1 MNMANFKAEIFKAYD
16 IRGIYEE
23 DFGVGFAQELG
34 NKIASGRKVVIGRDN
49 RASSPVLEQAVI
61 AGAIESGAEVI
72 SIGECSTPLFYFA
85 VNQVGAEGGIMVTA
99 SHNQPEYNGFK
110 VVGER
115 AELADGPTLK
125 TQFESREVSVKSG
138 GVVTTLDP
146 LLDYIDRVEEVSQV
160 NFPIPPLDDIKIV
173 FDNDHDR
180 ISFEEN
186 KQAIAPEFIF
196 LLLVEKC
203 GFKKVVYDLRF
214 SRVVAEKLAKW
225 GVEGVKSKVGR
236 TNVYELMRK
245 TEADFG
251 GELSGH
257 YYFKSFNNLEA
268 PELVLADVA
277 KAMNTSGQTLQ
288 ALTASYKKYFKS
300 EEVSIELV
308 DQDVL
313 PEIFQKLKEKYSDGE
328 IEELD
333 GLTINYPD
341 WWFNVRASNTE
352 PELRLV
358 VEAETQEL
366 LNSKLAEVQEILG
379 AAS

>member
-366 LNSKLAEVQEILG
+366 LNSKLAEVQEILR

>member
-1 MNMANFKAEIFKAYD
+1 
-16 IRGIYEE
+16 
-23 DFGVGFAQELG
+23 
-34 NKIASGRKVVIGRDN
+34 
-49 RASSPVLEQAVI
+49 
-61 AGAIESGAEVI
+61 
-72 SIGECSTPLFYFA
+72 
-85 VNQVGAEGGIMVTA
+85 
-99 SHNQPEYNGFK
+99 
-110 VVGER
+110 
-115 AELADGPTLK
+115 
-125 TQFESREVSVKSG
+125 
-138 GVVTTLDP
+138 
-146 LLDYIDRVEEVSQV
+146 
-160 NFPIPPLDDIKIV
+160 
-173 FDNDHDR
+173 
-180 ISFEEN
+180 
-186 KQAIAPEFIF
+186 
-196 LLLVEKC
+196 
-203 GFKKVVYDLRF
+203 VVYDLRF

-225 GVEGVKSKVGR
+225 GGEGVKSKVGR

-300 EEVSIELV
+300 EKVSIELV

-366 LNSKLAEVQEILG
+366 LNSKLAEVQEILR